1 MKKGRFNEAQIIG
14 ILRESDQGKS
24 IDEICRN
31 HKIST
36 FTFYNWRRKFKGMEV
51 QDAKKLR
58 ALEAENAK
66 LKRLIADQALDIVI
80 LKDALGKK

>member
-1 MKKGRFNEAQIIG
+1 MKRAKFSEEQIIG

-24 IDEICRN
+24 AEEICRA

-36 FTFYNWRRKFKGMEV
+36 FTFYNWRRKFKGMEIGE
-51 QDAKKLR
+51 AKKLR
-58 ALEAENAK
+58 HLESENSK
-66 LKRLIADQALDIVI
+66 LKRLVADQALDIVI

>member
-1 MKKGRFNEAQIIG
+1 MKRNKFTEEQIIG

-24 IDEICRN
+24 VDEICRS

-51 QDAKKLR
+51 GEAKKLR
-58 ALEAENAK
+58 ALESENSK
-66 LKRLIADQALDIVI
+66 LKRLVADKELDILI

>member
-1 MKKGRFNEAQIIG
+1 MRKAKFTEEQIIG

-24 IDEICRN
+24 VDEICRS

-51 QDAKKLR
+51 HDAKKLR
-58 ALEAENAK
+58 ALEAENSK
-66 LKRLIADQALDIVI
+66 LKRLVADQALDIVV

>member
-1 MKKGRFNEAQIIG
+1 MRKAKFTEEQIIG

-24 IDEICRN
+24 VDEICRS

-36 FTFYNWRRKFKGMEV
+36 FTFYNWRRKFKGMDV
-51 QDAKKLR
+51 SDAKKYR
-58 ALEAENAK
+58 ALEAENSK
-66 LKRLIADQALDIVI
+66 LKRLVADQALDIVV